1 MTEKAQATEIWFT
14 EKQTPDVHWSCRVK
28 KTLYSK
34 QTSYQQLDILE
45 TEPFGRMMILDGMVM
60 LTEQDEFAYH
70 ELLTHVAMNT
80 HPEAKQILIVGGG
93 DGGAIREVLR
103 HPTVKQVV
111 LAEIDQTVIEA
122 AKRFFPHIASS
133 FDDERVEIQISDGMD
148 YVQQH
153 PNQFDVILVDST
165 EPIGP
170 GEKLFT
176 KRFYQAI
183 HHALKAD
190 GLMVAQT
197 ESPWLN
203 QSLIQQTYQHIAE
216 IFPITRLYMGSV
228 PTYPSGTW
236 TFTLGSKQYD
246 PLKVD
251 ETKLFAP
258 DETKYYHPQLHHAL
272 FQLPRF
278 VQQLLGIDP

>member
-1 MTEKAQATEIWFT
+1 MAVASSKMEIWFT
-14 EKQTPDVHWSCRVK
+14 EKQTPHLHWSCRVN
-28 KTLYSK
+28 KTLYSEH
-34 QTSYQQLDILE
+34 TPYQRLDIFE
-45 TEPFGRMMILDGMVM
+45 TEQFGRMMVLDGMVM

-80 HPEAKQILIVGGG
+80 HPQAEQVLIVGGG
-93 DGGAIREVLR
+93 DGGAVREILR
-103 HPTVKQVV
+103 HPTIKRVV
-111 LAEIDQTVIEA
+111 LAEIDQAVIEA
-122 AKRFFPHIASS
+122 AKRFFPHISS
-133 FDDERVEIQISDGMD
+133 GFDDDRVEIQIGDGMD

-165 EPIGP
+165 EPIGA

-176 KRFYQAI
+176 PDFYQAI
-183 HHALKAD
+183 NHALQSD

-197 ESPWLN
+197 ESPWVN
-203 QSLIQQTYQHIAE
+203 SSLIQQTYREISN

-251 ETKLFAP
+251 ETKLFDP
-258 DETKYYHPQLHHAL
+258 KQTKYYHPQMHRSL

-278 VQQLLGIDP
+278 VKKLLSAE